1 MSSKSLD
8 WVSWNRA
15 GRVRGSKWVSVEV
28 SVSPRV
34 NLESLI
40 VKRSHALKLVVVE
53 QRIKTHHSS
62 YSRLGNVKNLVD
74 C

>member
-40 VKRSHALKLVVVE
+40 INRSRALKLALVE
-53 QRIKTHHSS
+53 HALSNV
-62 YSRLGNVKNLVD
+62 SRA
-74 C
+74 